1 MRESLSPAVRPS
13 STTGFARIKKIR
25 EEMRCCVCYS
35 DEKELGNCEVIEC
48 ASGHATCA
56 ECFNEHVKVE
66 TAKGAGY
73 VLYARVERRRRRR
86 RREGEGGRQKRASFQ
101 ILSQILFLSLFFS
114 LFLVRSV
121 RKKIE
126 KKTNLSLFSLCF
138 PTKTSSRFSLSLSL
152 SLSAARANN

>member
-1 MRESLSPAVRPS
+1 
-13 STTGFARIKKIR
+13 
-25 EEMRCCVCYS
+25 MRCCVCYS

-73 VLYARVERRRRRR
+73 VMLFVARE
-86 RREGEGGRQKRASFQ
+86 KRIEEEEEKEKDDESALPSKISLRVF
-101 ILSQILFLSLFFS
+101 FLSLFFS
-114 LFLVRSV
+114 FVVRS
-121 RKKIE
+121 KKKV
-126 KKTNLSLFSLCF
+126 KKRISLFSLLSNNNIESF
-138 PTKTSSRFSLSLSL
+138 LSLSL